1 MEAAIKRYQ
10 EHTLQSH
17 IDPASRV
24 FFATQG
30 DVFRVDRLAPELC
43 FGSNSS
49 HPAVDG
55 LIFLALVVRS

>member
-30 DVFRVDRLAPELC
+30 DVFRVDRLAPEL
-43 FGSNSS
+43 
-49 HPAVDG
+49 V
-55 LIFLALVVRS
+55 LVPIQAIRQWMA